1 VPAGMIQAITNQ
13 QIGLNVIT
21 ELVAG
26 YALPGRPV
34 AMMIFKTF
42 GYITMSQAL
51 QFTSDMKLGHYMKV
65 PPRTMF
71 LCQIVATV
79 VAATTQLGVQ
89 KWMFANISN
98 VCEANQSDHF
108 ICPTTEVF
116 YVASVVWGVIGPMR
130 QFSPGQIYHG
140 LTYFF
145 LMGALAPLVGWLINR
160 RWPTSF
166 FKYVNVPVVLAGTA
180 QIPPATAVNF
190 IPWALIGFIFNYV
203 IRKRHFNWWAKYNY
217 VLSAALDTG
226 TAVGTLLVFFA
237 LQYPNR
243 GTIGANTIEKWWGN
257 TVYTQTADQN
267 ALPLRQVVAGEY
279 FGPRSW

>member
-1 VPAGMIQAITNQ
+1 
-13 QIGLNVIT
+13 
-21 ELVAG
+21 
-26 YALPGRPV
+26 
-34 AMMIFKTF
+34 
-42 GYITMSQAL
+42 MSQAL

-65 PPRTMF
+65 PPRSMF

-79 VAATTQLGVQ
+79 VAGTTQLGVQ
-89 KWMFANISN
+89 QWMFANITN
-98 VCEANQSDHF
+98 FCEQQQSDHF
-108 ICPTTEVF
+108 ICPQTEVF
-116 YVASVVWGVIGPMR
+116 FVASVVWGVIGPKR

-145 LMGALAPLVGWLINR
+145 LMGALAPLAGWLINR

-180 QIPPATAVNF
+180 SIPPATAVNF
-190 IPWALIGFIFNYV
+190 IPWALIGFIFNFV

-226 TAVGTLLVFFA
+226 TAVATLFIFFA
-237 LQYPNR
+237 LQYPRR
-243 GTIGANTIEKWWGN
+243 GTIGMGTIERWWGN
-257 TVYTQTADQN
+257 TVYTQTADQK
-267 ALPLRQVVAGEY
+267 ALPLRHVVAGEF